1 MEKATKTEQQEHEAQ
16 ALDFF
21 ILNQTQSQ
29 VVTTSFTM
37 FTLTQV
43 LMQVDFWVSVS
54 VLQLD

>member
-21 ILNQTQSQ
+21 MLNQAQSQ